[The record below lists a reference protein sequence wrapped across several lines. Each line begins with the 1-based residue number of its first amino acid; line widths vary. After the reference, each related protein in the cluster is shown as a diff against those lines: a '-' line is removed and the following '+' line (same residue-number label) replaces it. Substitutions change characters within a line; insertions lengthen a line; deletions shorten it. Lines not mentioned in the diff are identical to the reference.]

1 MAQSFTP
8 GSAGMQELIANFK
21 EVYGEL
27 KDLVPSG
34 FKMQE
39 SIPFAKGQ
47 ALGKEFVEPVVLS
60 LEGGFTYGGEAGN
73 AFELNGYITHD
84 IKSARVQAC
93 ELVLR
98 SAVSVRSISAAMND
112 KASFKRTMS
121 MMVGNML
128 KSTHHRLEV
137 ALLYGRD
144 SIGIVENVTNVV
156 GDTSRV
162 LIKIYDAEW
171 ASGIWVG
178 TNLHKIDF
186 LTPNLATLRS
196 ATNVAAFRIDSY
208 DIENRT
214 ITIQGVSSTGAVVSD
229 IQSSINVA
237 KDDKIFFH
245 GEVEAGA
252 TPTHYNFMG
261 MKAIAEERNSLF
273 GIANAKLPLFQ
284 GNVIDCG
291 ASAAAP
297 DYLTFS
303 VIERAAA
310 AGVQKGVS
318 DEKMTALVS
327 VDSWSDLL
335 EDQAAKRRYDGS
347 EVGKLKEGARELEF
361 YGQTGTI
368 VVAPSTFVKNGY
380 AFTYCEKDLTRLGN
394 YDVTMEPPGLEA
406 ETIKLLENS
415 NGVQMRAQSD
425 QCLFTSRPGSLSVI
439 RYVTNGKLTPKS

>member
-21 EVYGEL
+21 EVYGEM
-27 KDLVPSG
+27 KDLIPSG

-39 SIPFAKGQ
+39 LVKFSKGQ
-47 ALGKEFVEPVVLS
+47 ALGKEFVEPVILS

-73 AFELNGYITHD
+73 AFDLNGYITHD

-144 SIGIVENVTNVV
+144 SIGIVESVTNVS

-162 LIKIYDAEW
+162 EIKIADAEW
-171 ASGIWVG
+171 APGIWVG

-196 ATNVAAFRIDSY
+196 ATNVSAFRVDSY
-208 DIENRT
+208 DLEARKI
-214 ITIQGVSSTGAVVSD
+214 IIQGVSSTGAVVSD
-229 IQSSINVA
+229 IQASINVA
-237 KDDKIFFH
+237 ADDKIFFH
-245 GEVEAGA
+245 GEVEAGV
-252 TPTHYNFMG
+252 TPVHYNFMG
-261 MKAIAEERNSLF
+261 LKAVAEERTSLF
-273 GIANAKLPLFQ
+273 SIANAKIPLFQ

-291 ASAAAP
+291 TPSAPA
-297 DYLTFS
+297 YLDFGT
-303 VIERAAA
+303 VERAAA

-318 DEKMTALVS
+318 DEKMTTLVS

-335 EDQAAKRRYDGS
+335 EDQAAKRRYDGQ

-368 VVAPSTFVKNGY
+368 AIAPSTFVKNGY
-380 AFTYCEKDLTRLGN
+380 AFSFCEKDLVRIGN
-394 YDVTMEPPGLEA
+394 YDVTMEPPGLEV

-425 QCLFTSRPGSLSVI
+425 QCLFTSRPGSISVI
-439 RYVTNGKLTPKS
+439 RYVTNGKLNPKN